1 MQDITIWC
9 EDGGLVKTSSVLLAA
24 ISPWIRSLLE
34 DMGGKEVGLMD
45 SISESTH
52 VNLYPKGSDGL
63 IIPSISSS
71 DFNLYIDS
79 CLNMAPLSANNKE
92 QVLGVHSFLVPDTWH
107 TEVGRERV
115 KVEVDLPGHHVKHTS
130 GQIADAIDQAMDEDE
145 DDHHVDPLLD
155 MKPDAKDSSKPK
167 LEPYRCRYDSTCTV
181 AFRSVKVIHFIICN
195 PLCNMQYSICNT
207 QYAMIQPVLLPS
219 ALSR

>member
-1 MQDITIWC
+1 M
-9 EDGGLVKTSSVLLAA
+9 
-24 ISPWIRSLLE
+24 
-34 DMGGKEVGLMD
+34 
-45 SISESTH
+45 
-52 VNLYPKGSDGL
+52 NLQKILINFYPKGSDGL
-63 IIPSISSS
+63 IIPAISSS

-115 KVEVDLPGHHVKHTS
+115 KVEVDLPKNTS
-130 GQIADAIDQAMDEDE
+130 SQIVEDAQFMDAMDE

-181 AFRSVKVIHFIICN
+181 AFRSVKVIHF
-195 PLCNMQYSICNT
+195 
-207 QYAMIQPVLLPS
+207 MI
-219 ALSR
+219 